1 MNIFDSIKDT
11 AARAYGTADKTM
23 FRGYLPGGASREAS
37 QNVPQVPYSPG
48 DIADKGL
55 IPIPTVIPE
64 IEGGAKFVKSYAGDA
79 GKIFRIEPSIIGRDE
94 YLQDQVNRSTIKDG
108 KTSYGLTDKGY
119 KEPKGLREQ
128 LKRGIYGQ
136 TSGKVESDGSVTLVE
151 GDNQA
156 YDTNQPAPFHKKNFE
171 TAWKNKNYGAA
182 IMHKIYESYAERQA
196 KGLTNTAPQGTSKQT
211 LGYVS
216 KPKPTASSRK
226 AGEADITVEAT
237 APADPQMSY
246 AVRAGDTL
254 SAIAR
259 SKGTTVDALA
269 KLNNISNVNSIN
281 IGQQLR
287 Y

>member
-1 MNIFDSIKDT
+1 MNIFDSIKD
-11 AARAYGTADKTM
+11 AAVSAYGNADKTM

-37 QNVPQVPYSPG
+37 QNVPQVPFSPG

-55 IPIPTVIPE
+55 IPIPTIIPE

-79 GKIFRIEPSIIGRDE
+79 GKIFRVEPAIIGRDE
-94 YLQDQVNRSTIKDG
+94 YLQDQVNRSTIEDG

-119 KEPKGLREQ
+119 KAPKGLREQ

-136 TSGKVESDGSVTLVE
+136 TSGNVESDGSVTIVE
-151 GDNQA
+151 GNNQP
-156 YDTNQPAPFHKKNFE
+156 YDTNQPASFHKDNFD
-171 TAWKNKNYGAA
+171 TAWKNKDYGAA
-182 IMHKIYESYAERQA
+182 VMHKIYESYAGRQA

-216 KPKPTASSRK
+216 KPQPAATRK

-237 APADPQMSY
+237 APPDPQMSY

-269 KLNNISNVNSIN
+269 KLNNISNVNQIG